1 MKTRFR
7 LYRRHR
13 GGRYYI
19 HDETTGKQESL
30 HTSDRPAAL
39 RLLHAKNEAVI
50 QPAMN
55 LQIAQVYLQHGD
67 PALSSRTW
75 QHVMEQIISTKT
87 GNTRERWEYA
97 IKDKALDLIR
107 DPKLIQTL
115 SSEHFLDDSE
125 TKVLFPGKRLFAA
138 HAQLCHRDALATV
151 AGAAKTSLASRAIQR
166 ETGNHR

>member
-7 LYRRHR
+7 LYRRHK

-67 PALSSRTW
+67 PAMSRRTW
-75 QHVMEQIISTKT
+75 Q
-87 GNTRERWEYA
+87 
-97 IKDKALDLIR
+97 
-107 DPKLIQTL
+107 
-115 SSEHFLDDSE
+115 
-125 TKVLFPGKRLFAA
+125 
-138 HAQLCHRDALATV
+138 
-151 AGAAKTSLASRAIQR
+151 TSW
-166 ETGNHR
+166 TP

>member
-7 LYRRHR
+7 LYRRNK

-67 PALSSRTW
+67 PA
-75 QHVMEQIISTKT
+75 
-87 GNTRERWEYA
+87 N
-97 IKDKALDLIR
+97 
-107 DPKLIQTL
+107 
-115 SSEHFLDDSE
+115 
-125 TKVLFPGKRLFAA
+125 
-138 HAQLCHRDALATV
+138 
-151 AGAAKTSLASRAIQR
+151 
-166 ETGNHR
+166 